1 MVPFTSIAGV
11 KAGLIASPGNLPLR
25 KGCVMPWWEYY
36 ERTTPI
42 PVEGGIKAR
51 SKSGAIGKS
60 WWAQRWTQAL
70 SRIMDSGRLSRG
82 RSYARRGQVMDIK
95 EKGNEITARVQGSR
109 PTPYKVSIRVAPLK
123 DKEWERV
130 LEVLAGQAI
139 FTAQLLAGEMPT
151 DIEEAF
157 SAARVS
163 LFPTSSRELE
173 TNCSCPDWANPC
185 KHVAAVYFLLGEA
198 FDDDPFMLFR
208 LRGRTQEQILE
219 GLRARRA
226 GAEEEQGPDFTA
238 LPAAD
243 VPPTALPVDPTE
255 FWRLAAPLDD
265 FQVQPR
271 APQVPLSLLQRLGQ
285 PSFAPATLQTTL
297 GPVYATV
304 TAQAERLAFGE
315 EERDA

>member
-1 MVPFTSIAGV
+1 
-11 KAGLIASPGNLPLR
+11 
-25 KGCVMPWWEYY
+25 MPWWEYY

-42 PVEGGIKAR
+42 PVKGGIKAR

-70 SRIMDSGRLSRG
+70 GRIMDSGRLSRG

-95 EKGNEITARVQGSR
+95 EKGHEITARVQGSR
-109 PTPYKVSIRVAPLK
+109 PTPYKVSIRVTPLQ
-123 DKEWERV
+123 DAEWERV
-130 LEVLAGQAI
+130 LDVLAGQAI
-139 FTAQLLAGEMPT
+139 FTAQLLAGEMPA
-151 DIEEAF
+151 DIEDAF
-157 SAARVS
+157 TAARVS
-163 LFPTSSRELE
+163 LFPTSARELE

-219 GLRARRA
+219 GLRARRVGPEAEAA
-226 GAEEEQGPDFTA
+226 GPNFTA
-238 LPAAD
+238 LPAEDLVPAPLPAD
-243 VPPTALPVDPTE
+243 PAE
-255 FWRLAAPLDD
+255 FWRLAASLDD

-271 APQVPLSLLQRLGQ
+271 APEVPLSLLQRLGQ
-285 PSFAPATLQTTL
+285 PSFAPITLQTTL

-304 TAQAERLAFGE
+304 TNRAERIAFGE
-315 EERDA
+315 EGRDA

>member
-1 MVPFTSIAGV
+1 MS
-11 KAGLIASPGNLPLR
+11 
-25 KGCVMPWWEYY
+25 WWERY

-82 RSYARRGQVMDIK
+82 RSYARRGQVMEIK
-95 EKGNEITARVQGSR
+95 EKGHEITARVQGSR
-109 PTPYKVSIRVAPLK
+109 PTPYKVSIHVTPLQ
-123 DKEWERV
+123 DAAWERV
-130 LEVLAGQAI
+130 LDVLANQAI
-139 FTAQLLAGEMPT
+139 FTAQLLAGEMPS

-157 SAARVS
+157 AAAGAS
-163 LFPTSSRELE
+163 LFPTSATELE

-198 FDDDPFMLFR
+198 FDDDPFLLFR
-208 LRGRTQEQILE
+208 LRGRTQEQVLE

-226 GAEEEQGPDFTA
+226 GVEEEEHGPDLTA
-238 LPAAD
+238 LPGEEGAPA
-243 VPPTALPVDPTE
+243 PLPTDPEE
-255 FWRLAAPLDD
+255 FWRLAASLDD

-271 APQVPLSLLQRLGQ
+271 APEVPLGLLQRLGQ
-285 PSFAPATLQTTL
+285 PSFAPMSLQTTL

-304 TAQAERLAFGE
+304 TNRAERIAFGE
-315 EERDA
+315 EERDT